1 MGVTDDTRGPAR
13 KGEPPPVYSA
23 QLEAPVHACRVST
36 SADAARGLR
45 LVRLDVPTELQS
57 KLRVPGQYVLAG
69 APGGPHGLFV
79 LCSPVGQDGWELLL
93 REGGVA
99 ADAIAQLPP
108 GASVEISAPRGSGFP
123 MDRVLGDERDIVLV
137 CAGAGIAA
145 LRPVLHAI
153 HASRTKLDRVRL
165 YHGVETRAHAAF
177 CAEIDGFKKAGLAAR
192 LCVSRE
198 EAGPGG
204 AKGRVQDVIVS
215 DGTPLADS
223 VVVAAGPA
231 GLMQALREGLP
242 AVGLAA
248 GAVLTNY
255 G

>member
-1 MGVTDDTRGPAR
+1 MRI
-13 KGEPPPVYSA
+13 
-23 QLEAPVHACRVST
+23 
-36 SADAARGLR
+36 
-45 LVRLDVPTELQS
+45 DVPPDLQA
-57 KLRVPGQYVLAG
+57 RPRIPGQYVLAG

-79 LCSPVGQDGWELLL
+79 LCSPVGGDGGWEILL

-99 ADAIAQLPP
+99 ADAIAALPP
-108 GASVEISAPRGSGFP
+108 GASIETSVPQGSGFP
-123 MDRVLGDERDIVLV
+123 MDRVLGEERDIVLV

-153 HASRTKLDRVRL
+153 HAQRAKLDRVRL

-177 CAEIDGFKKAGLAAR
+177 CDEIERFRKDGLAAL

-198 EAGPGG
+198 PPGPGG
-204 AKGRVQDVIVS
+204 AQGRVQDVIVS
-215 DGTPLADS
+215 EGTPLADA
-223 VVVAAGPA
+223 VVVAAGPV
-231 GLMQALREGLP
+231 GLVQALKDGLP